1 MGAKAER
8 KCVDE
13 IDPPGVAGCYITDS
27 RTKTMLL
34 ITNTWNYRVI
44 FYLHMKS
51 FGEKLGFKL

>member
-1 MGAKAER
+1 MGVKAER

-13 IDPPGVAGCYITDS
+13 IDPTGVAGCYITDS

-44 FYLHMKS
+44 FLSAHEICWRKIR
-51 FGEKLGFKL
+51 F